1 MTAPAP
7 RRDPGGALRVAD
19 AGRRVLL
26 KGWVARRRDLGELI
40 FLTLRDRSG
49 FVQLVFDRARCPAEA
64 VDAAAEARSEDVVA
78 VEGEVLLRAE
88 AQRNRELPTGDI
100 EVLASRLEFLARSQ
114 TPPFVVEDRT
124 NATEELRLEYR
135 YLDLRRPVMLK
146 NFVLRDEMAFR
157 VRKVLHERGFLEVE
171 TPMLTRSTPEGARD
185 FLVPSR
191 VHRGKFYALPQSPQ
205 LFKQILMMSGFE
217 RYFQI
222 ARCFRDEDLRADR
235 QFEFTQIDLEMSF
248 PTEEDVF
255 DTVEAFLVE
264 AFAAAGIPVARPF
277 RRLTFREAMDRYGTD
292 RPDLRFDL
300 PLCDLSAAAAGSGF
314 APFEKTLGGSGTVRG
329 LRVPGGAGLSRKRL
343 DELTEKAR
351 ELGAAGLLWI
361 KKTAGEV
368 TSPAKKA
375 LPEGHMAALLS
386 AAGVEDGD
394 LLLVVADREKVALA
408 ALAALRA
415 EAARELKLV
424 DESRYV
430 FCWITEFPLLGFDDE
445 AKGWFPMNHPFTGP
459 REEDLDRLESD
470 PGSVRARAYDVVVN
484 GWELGSGSI
493 RIHRADLQ
501 ERVFRV
507 LGIGP
512 EEGRERFGF
521 LLEALQYGAP
531 PHGGIALGLD
541 RICAIAAGATSLREV
556 IAFPKTT
563 SGIDLMTKAPASVLP
578 EQLRELG
585 LEPPG
590 PAEARRGN
598 AASTD
603 GPSETRAD
611 R

>member
-1 MTAPAP
+1 MTARVRQPA
-7 RRDPGGALRVAD
+7 GGLRAAD
-19 AGRRVLL
+19 AGKTVLL

-49 FVQLVFDRARCPAEA
+49 LVQVVFDKGRCPAAA
-64 VDAAAEARSEDVVA
+64 VAGAAEARSEDVVA
-78 VEGEVLLRAE
+78 VEGEVILRGE
-88 AQRNRELPTGDI
+88 GQRNRDLPTGDV
-100 EVLASRLEFLARSQ
+100 EVLAASLEFLSRSE

-135 YLDLRRPVMLK
+135 YLDLRRPVMQK
-146 NFVLRDEMAFR
+146 NFVLRDEIAFR

-191 VHRGKFYALPQSPQ
+191 VHRGQWYALPQSPQ
-205 LFKQILMMSGFE
+205 LFKQMLMISGFE
-217 RYFQI
+217 KYFQI

-255 DTVEAFLVE
+255 DAVEAFLVE
-264 AFAAAGIPVARPF
+264 AFAAAGVAVARPF
-277 RRLTFREAMDRYGTD
+277 PRLTFREAMEKYGTD
-292 RPDLRFDL
+292 RPDLRYEL
-300 PLCDLSAAAAGSGF
+300 PLCDLSEAAAGSGF
-314 APFEKTLGGSGTVRG
+314 APFEKALAGRGGSVRG
-329 LRVPGGAGLSRKRL
+329 LRVPGGAAFSRKRL

-351 ELGAAGLLWI
+351 EHGAAGLLWV
-361 KKTAGEV
+361 KKAAGEV

-375 LPEGHMAALLS
+375 LPEGQLDRIVARAGMA
-386 AAGVEDGD
+386 EGD
-394 LLLVVADREKVALA
+394 LLLVVADRDKAVFA

-424 DESRYV
+424 DESRYA
-430 FCWITEFPLLGFDDE
+430 FCWVTEFPLLGFDE
-445 AKGWFPMNHPFTGP
+445 ESRQWFPMNHPFTGP

-507 LGIGP
+507 LGIG
-512 EEGRERFGF
+512 EAEGRERFGF
-521 LLEALQYGAP
+521 LLDALRYGAP

-541 RICAIAAGATSLREV
+541 RICAIAAGATSLRDV

-563 SGIDLMTKAPASVLP
+563 SGIDLMTKAPASVFP
-578 EQLRELG
+578 QQLRELG
-585 LEPPG
+585 FEPP
-590 PAEARRGN
+590 AR
-598 AASTD
+598 
-603 GPSETRAD
+603 PEK
-611 R
+611 

>member
-1 MTAPAP
+1 MTARQKA
-7 RRDPGGALRVAD
+7 GELRAGD
-19 AGRRVLL
+19 AGRTVLL
-26 KGWVARRRDLGELI
+26 QGWVARRRDLGELI
-40 FLTLRDRSG
+40 FLTIRDRSG
-49 FVQLVFDRARCPAEA
+49 LVQVVFDGARSPADA
-64 VDAAAEARSEDVVA
+64 VRSAADARSEDVVA
-78 VEGEVLLRAE
+78 IQGEVVLRGE
-88 AQRNRELPTGDI
+88 GQRNKDLATG
-100 EVLASRLEFLARSQ
+100 EVEVVARNLEFLSKAD

-135 YLDLRRPVMLK
+135 YLDLRRPAMLR
-146 NFVLRDEMAFR
+146 NFVLRDDIAFR

-191 VHRGKFYALPQSPQ
+191 VHRGQFYALPQSPQ

-217 RYFQI
+217 KYFQI

-248 PTEEDVF
+248 PTEDDIF

-264 AFAAAGIPVARPF
+264 AFAAAGIRAERPF
-277 RRLTFREAMDRYGTD
+277 PRLTFRQAMETYGTD
-292 RPDLRFDL
+292 RPDLRYDL
-300 PLCDLSAAAAGSGF
+300 PLRDLSTAAAGSGF
-314 APFEKTLGGSGTVRG
+314 APFEKALGAKGAVRG
-329 LRVPGGAGLSRKRL
+329 LRVPGGAAFSRKRL

-351 ELGAAGLLWI
+351 EHGAAGLLWI
-361 KKTAGEV
+361 KKAGGEV
-368 TSPAKKA
+368 SSPARKA
-375 LPEGHMAALLS
+375 LSEAKLAELL
-386 AAGVEDGD
+386 AAGGVEEGD
-394 LLLVVADREKVALA
+394 LLLVVADRESAVFA

-424 DESRYV
+424 DESKHA
-430 FCWITEFPLLGFDDE
+430 FCWVTEFPLLGKDE
-445 AKGWFPMNHPFTGP
+445 ATGQWFPMNHPFTGP

-507 LGIGP
+507 LGISA

-521 LLEALQYGAP
+521 LLEALRYGAP

-541 RICAIAAGATSLREV
+541 RICAIAAGATSLRDV

-563 SGIDLMTKAPASVLP
+563 SGLCLMTKAPAGVLP
-578 EQLRELG
+578 GQLAELG
-585 LEPPG
+585 LDTP
-590 PAEARRGN
+590 RR
-598 AASTD
+598 S
-603 GPSETRAD
+603 SE
-611 R
+611 

>member
-1 MTAPAP
+1 MTGK
-7 RRDPGGALRVAD
+7 RDPGGALRAAD
-19 AGRRVLL
+19 AGRRVVL

-49 FVQLVFDRARCPAEA
+49 FVQVVFDRARCPAEV
-64 VDAAAEARSEDVVA
+64 VDAAGDARSEDVVA

-88 AQRNRELPTGDI
+88 GQRNRELPTGDV
-100 EVLASRLEFLARSQ
+100 EVLAARLEFLARSQ

-135 YLDLRRPVMLK
+135 YLDLRRPAMLK
-146 NFVLRDEMAFR
+146 NFVLRDEIAFR

-264 AFAAAGIPVARPF
+264 AFAAAGIGAARPF

-292 RPDLRFDL
+292 RPDLRYDL

-314 APFEKTLGGSGTVRG
+314 APFEKALGGGGTVRG

-343 DELTEKAR
+343 DELTEKAK
-351 ELGAAGLLWI
+351 ELGAGGLLWF
-361 KKTAGEV
+361 KKQAGEV

-375 LPEGHMAALLS
+375 LSPEQLERLLVAA
-386 AAGVEDGD
+386 AVADGD
-394 LLLVVADREKVALA
+394 LLLVVADKEKNALA
-408 ALAALRA
+408 ALGALRA
-415 EAARELKLV
+415 EVARELKLV

-430 FCWITEFPLLGFDDE
+430 FCWVTEFPLLGFDDGT
-445 AKGWFPMNHPFTGP
+445 KQWFPMNHPFTGP

-563 SGIDLMTKAPASVLP
+563 SGIDLMTKAPATVLP
-578 EQLRELG
+578 DQLRELG

-590 PAEARRGN
+590 SG
-598 AASTD
+598 
-603 GPSETRAD
+603 G
-611 R
+611 